1 MKRLAIIVLVL
12 ALFFVGL
19 ALGLFLPRW
28 AGYHSATKVYNTA
41 TLLQQVQ
48 TLSQLITV
56 KYVLEKVEVLED
68 PSQNV
73 IRALLP
79 DNTHVILLAHGI
91 VKAGIDLSQL
101 KAADVHIAGKQV
113 TLHLPPAQI
122 MDAYLDEKRTQ
133 VLERNTGILRDFNKD
148 LEQTA
153 RLNAISD
160 ITRAARAGGI
170 LKDADDRARLQVSN
184 LFKQLGFEKVEFA
197 DR

>member
-1 MKRLAIIVLVL
+1 MKRLAIVVLVL

-28 AGYHSATKVYNTA
+28 AGFHAAPKVYNTV

-101 KAADVHIAGKQV
+101 KAADLQIAGKQV
-113 TLHLPPAQI
+113 TVHLPPVQI

-133 VLERNTGILRDFNKD
+133 VLERNTGIFRDFNKD

-170 LKDADDRARLQVSN
+170 LQDADDRARLQVSN